1 MKIIL
6 LILFIIDIILTI
18 YVVCLHHSK
27 NMMINNFTKMYD
39 CLLEK
44 YNYISDY
51 NNELYEENIK
61 LKRRIINGK

>member
-6 LILFIIDIILTI
+6 LLLFIIDIILTI
-18 YVVCLHHSK
+18 YIMYLHHSK

-39 CLLEK
+39 YLLEK

-61 LKRRIINGK
+61 LKKENN

>member
-6 LILFIIDIILTI
+6 LLLFIIDIILTI
-18 YVVCLHHSK
+18 YIMYLHHSK

-39 CLLEK
+39 YLLEK

-61 LKRRIINGK
+61 LKKEDN

>member
-6 LILFIIDIILTI
+6 LILFIINIILII
-18 YVVCLHHSK
+18 YIMYLHHSK
-27 NMMINNFTKMYD
+27 DMMIDNFTKTYN

-51 NNELYEENIK
+51 NNELYEENLK
-61 LKRRIINGK
+61 LKKEDN

>member
-6 LILFIIDIILTI
+6 LILFIINIILTI
-18 YVVCLHHSK
+18 YIMYLHHSK
-27 NMMINNFTKMYD
+27 DMMIDNFTKMYD

-61 LKRRIINGK
+61 LKKENE